1 MKENQGLG
9 RGLSSLIP
17 VKNRQDILPKN
28 SEVLA
33 GQEMVFSLP
42 VEKIKANPMQPRSD
56 FDHQGLEDLTN
67 SIKEH
72 GILQPLIVTQTEV
85 GYQLIAGERRL
96 RAAQILGLKTVPAI
110 IREAKDQ
117 KKLELALVE
126 NLQRQDLNVVEEAVA
141 FQRLVDEFNLT
152 QEAVAKIVGKS
163 RSAVTNTLRLLT
175 LPTEIQKA
183 LITGQINYSAA
194 RVILGLPPE
203 KRLTFFKKVLK
214 NDLTVRAVE
223 GQVQKIVVKR
233 HFRRSKDATLS
244 VQEESLQ
251 RALGTKVNIKK
262 SGQTGQIIIDFY
274 SAEELNALLKKFGV
288 ELD

>member
-117 KKLELALVE
+117 KKLEKQKL
-126 NLQRQDLNVVEEAVA
+126 LQSKQQQSSPE
-141 FQRLVDEFNLT
+141 QPCC
-152 QEAVAKIVGKS
+152 KC
-163 RSAVTNTLRLLT
+163 
-175 LPTEIQKA
+175 
-183 LITGQINYSAA
+183 
-194 RVILGLPPE
+194 VIL
-203 KRLTFFKKVLK
+203 
-214 NDLTVRAVE
+214 
-223 GQVQKIVVKR
+223 
-233 HFRRSKDATLS
+233 
-244 VQEESLQ
+244 
-251 RALGTKVNIKK
+251 
-262 SGQTGQIIIDFY
+262 
-274 SAEELNALLKKFGV
+274 
-288 ELD
+288 

>member
-1 MKENQGLG
+1 M
-9 RGLSSLIP
+9 
-17 VKNRQDILPKN
+17 
-28 SEVLA
+28 
-33 GQEMVFSLP
+33 
-42 VEKIKANPMQPRSD
+42 
-56 FDHQGLEDLTN
+56 
-67 SIKEH
+67 
-72 GILQPLIVTQTEV
+72 
-85 GYQLIAGERRL
+85 
-96 RAAQILGLKTVPAI
+96 
-110 IREAKDQ
+110 
-117 KKLELALVE
+117 
-126 NLQRQDLNVVEEAVA
+126 A